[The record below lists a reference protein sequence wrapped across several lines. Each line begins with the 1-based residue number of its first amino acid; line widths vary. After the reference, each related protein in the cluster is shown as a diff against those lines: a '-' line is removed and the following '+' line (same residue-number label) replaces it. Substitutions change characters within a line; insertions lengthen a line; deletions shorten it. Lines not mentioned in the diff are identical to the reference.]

1 MQVGMLRNYL
11 TIALRNLF
19 RHKAYSFI
27 NILGLSLGITCCLL
41 LALYIADDFRYDR
54 HHARKDDIYRII
66 TQFTSERGLDKLTS
80 CSPPIA
86 MAMWD
91 ELPEVESALRA
102 LHPIGVPRSLI
113 RYEDNMFY
121 EPEGYIA
128 DSTFFDFFTYKLI
141 AGNPKTALVEPQSVV
156 IADHMAKKLFG
167 NEPALDKTI
176 HIIHS
181 GPGADFKV
189 TGVFQSES
197 HSFLTPSFLTSM
209 TSGGWGAYIR
219 TDPNASNEWAG
230 NNFVPSYLMLAPN
243 ADKAAVEKKMN
254 EILMAHGAEQ
264 LKALGF
270 MKTLSLEPV
279 KDIHLRSDIGTS
291 PRINYLYIVA
301 SIAVFILVIACI
313 NFMNLSTAKAGKR
326 ATEIGIRKV
335 MGAVRSSLVS
345 QILGEALVIVGIS
358 VVISLGLLQ
367 LVLPLFNSLT
377 GKVITI
383 DTTAT
388 LFLAAALVATALITG
403 LLAGSYPAFYLSSFQ
418 PAQVLK
424 GRTGLANA
432 NSWLRQSLVVF
443 QFMIAIALGCGMLII
458 SGQLKFMMEEDLGF
472 EAGARIVLPL
482 RTENARNSYSSLTRE
497 LSKNASVKAVSGADY
512 TPGNMIWSDMLYYPD
527 GGSMETALMLRRNSV
542 DAGFIEL
549 MDIPVV
555 AGRTLT
561 DNRAQETRKIIINRR
576 AAEQLG
582 FKPEDIV
589 GHPLHFD
596 WHGEHYTYEVIGV
609 TEDYH
614 HMSLKEEIFP
624 MLFELSRSDSA
635 YQHMIISAQTNDF
648 SALIS
653 QIETTWKQQVSDTP
667 FEYQFLDESM
677 QKLYDEDRRISS
689 IITSFTIIAMIICCL
704 GLYGLSSF
712 MAERRFKEIGIR
724 KVMGASLSQIT
735 TMMSREFVKL
745 VGIAF
750 IGATPITWYFM
761 TKWLETYTY
770 HTDVSIWV
778 FIIAGASALVIALV
792 TVSFESLKA
801 ASANPVNS
809 LRTE

>member
-1 MQVGMLRNYL
+1 MLRNYII
-11 TIALRNLF
+11 IATRNLF

-54 HHARKDDIYRII
+54 HHARRDDIYRIV
-66 TQFTSERGLDKLTS
+66 TQFDSERGLDRLTT

-86 MAMWD
+86 MALWD

-102 LHPIGVPRSLI
+102 LRPLGVARSLI

-121 EPEGYIA
+121 EPDGYIA
-128 DSTFFDFFTYKLI
+128 DSTFFDFFTYTLI
-141 AGNPKTALVEPQSVV
+141 AGNQKTALVEPQSVV
-156 IADHMAKKLFG
+156 IADHLAKKLFG

-189 TGVFQSES
+189 TGVFQNES

-230 NNFVPSYLMLAPN
+230 NNFVPSYLMLSPGH
-243 ADKAAVEKKMN
+243 DKIAVERKMN
-254 EILMAHGAEQ
+254 EVLMAHGAEQ
-264 LKALGF
+264 LKALGVN
-270 MKTLSLEPV
+270 KTLQLEPV
-279 KDIHLRSDIGTS
+279 KDIHLRSDVGTS

-301 SIAVFILVIACI
+301 SIAAFILVIACI

-335 MGAVRSSLVS
+335 MGAVRGSLIR
-345 QILGEALVIVGIS
+345 QILGEALVIVSIS
-358 VVISLGLLQ
+358 VAISLGLLQ
-367 LVLPLFNSLT
+367 VVLPIFNSLT
-377 GKVITI
+377 GKLITL
-383 DTTAT
+383 DTTAMI
-388 LFLAAALVATALITG
+388 FLSAALVITAIVTG

-424 GRTGLANA
+424 GRTGLSNS

-443 QFMIAIALGCGMLII
+443 QFMIAIALGCSMLII
-458 SGQLKFMMEEDLGF
+458 SSQLKFMQEENLGF
-472 EAGARIVLPL
+472 EAGSRIVLPL
-482 RTENARNSYSSLTRE
+482 RTESARNAYASLSRELTR
-497 LSKNASVKAVSGADY
+497 NAGVRAVSGADY
-512 TPGNMIWSDMLYYPD
+512 VPGEMIWSDMLYYPD
-527 GGSMETALMLRRNSV
+527 GGSMENALMLRRNSV

-549 MDIPVV
+549 MDIPVIT
-555 AGRTLT
+555 GRTLT
-561 DNRAQETRKIIINRR
+561 DNRKQEDRKIIINR
-576 AAEQLG
+576 AAASQLG
-582 FKPEDIV
+582 FKPEEIV
-589 GHPLHFD
+589 GKPLHYD
-596 WHGEHYTYEVIGV
+596 WHGEHYTYQVIGV

-624 MLFELSRSDSA
+624 MLFELSSSDSS
-635 YQHMIISAQTNDF
+635 YQHLIISAETGNFNQ
-648 SALIS
+648 LITDV
-653 QIETTWKQQVSDTP
+653 EKTWKQLVGDTP

-677 QKLYDEDRRISS
+677 QRLYDEDRRIGS
-689 IITSFTIIAMIICCL
+689 IITSFTVIAMLICCL

-745 VGIAF
+745 VVIAF
-750 IGATPITWYFM
+750 VIAVPITWYAM

-770 HTDVSIWV
+770 HTEVSVWV
-778 FIIAGASALVIALV
+778 FVIAGASALSIALF
-792 TVSFESLKA
+792 TVSFESIKA